1 MAECAM
7 SPSAPPDAP
16 GAGLSP
22 PLRWASRAYDRL
34 DAGWAGQRTHN
45 RLGLSLVVGFLG
57 ALLVIELNRRGL
69 LGSELTAWLP
79 TRHFYAV
86 DFAFTLLLMLELVS
100 LVFALG
106 ASVADSLGKQFE
118 VVSLILLRQSFKG
131 FIGFGEPIEL
141 GGQVER
147 LGPMAADALG
157 ALGIFI
163 VLGFYYR
170 SQRHRPITADAR
182 ERDSFIAEKKAV
194 ACSLLLAFVVI
205 AVYDAARWSRS
216 GPGFGFFAAC
226 YTVLIFSD
234 ILIVLLSIRHSSTY
248 RVLFRNS
255 GFALAT
261 VFARLA
267 LTAPAYANAA
277 LGLGAA
283 GFALL
288 LTWAYNSSVLDLGE

>member
-1 MAECAM
+1 MIPAAT
-7 SPSAPPDAP
+7 PDDAA
-16 GAGLSP
+16 AGLGA
-22 PLRWASRAYDRL
+22 PLRWASRAFDRL
-34 DAGWAGQRTHN
+34 ERGWASPRTHN
-45 RLGLSLVVGFLG
+45 HLGLSLVVGFLG
-57 ALLVIELNRRGL
+57 ALLVIEANRRGL
-69 LGSELTAWLP
+69 LGPTLAAWLP

-86 DFAFTLLLMLELVS
+86 DFAFTLLLMIEIVA
-100 LVFALG
+100 LVFAL
-106 ASVADSLGKQFE
+106 AESVSDSLGKQFE

-131 FIGFGEPIEL
+131 FIGFREPIEL
-141 GGQVER
+141 GGHVER
-147 LGPMAADALG
+147 LGPMVVDALG

-170 SQRHRPITADAR
+170 SQRHRPITADTH
-182 ERDSFIAEKKAV
+182 ERDSFIAEKKV
-194 ACSLLLAFVVI
+194 VGCSLLLAFLVI
-205 AVYDAARWSRS
+205 AASEATRELAG
-216 GPGFGFFAAC
+216 GPGFDFFAAC